1 MIYSFNIIVSM
12 EKDPVVDFLEY
23 VLKALVDKP
32 EAVVVTR
39 TVDAMGVLMSVAVDP
54 EDMGKVIGRKGATAK
69 AIRTILRVVGMK
81 YQQRVNMKIDEP
93 EGSVREPKMSVTAA
107 SAEEVED
114 AIAGLKEDFA

>member
-1 MIYSFNIIVSM
+1 M